1 MSGLPAYDIML
12 VHSETKSADELM
24 LSDRLLGCFE
34 RILFAGSNTEL
45 QLLAR
50 NLFAQLLVA
59 GGYAAV

>member
-34 RILFAGSNTEL
+34 RILFAGSNT
-45 QLLAR
+45 
-50 NLFAQLLVA
+50 
-59 GGYAAV
+59 